1 MALKD
6 KRNSAELSPR
16 TPKPWMD
23 VVEEAS
29 RESFPASDPPAW
41 TPTTTMGAPTRS
53 IEHIPDPL
61 RQEFASFQNR
71 QRQDALLEATTRLE
85 RSLAFAPLNREQ
97 DWAERV
103 EQDLG
108 AVCEALNR
116 HTISAEGSDGLF
128 AKIDATRPTLVHR
141 VEALRRDHADLF
153 QAARNLQRQLREQ
166 RAAGGATKLGA
177 EVNRLLIALR
187 KHQEKEGELLFETFS
202 TDLGAGD

>member
-1 MALKD
+1 MALQD
-6 KRNSAELSPR
+6 TQHPERACSR
-16 TPKPWMD
+16 GPKSSMD

-29 RESFPASDPPAW
+29 RDSFPASDPPAW
-41 TPTTTMGAPTRS
+41 TPTTTLGAPTRS
-53 IEHIPDPL
+53 VDHIPDPL

-71 QRQDALLEATTRLE
+71 QRQDALLEATTGLE
-85 RSLAFAPLNREQ
+85 RSLAFAPLNPER

-103 EQDLG
+103 EKDLG
-108 AVCEALNR
+108 VVCEALNR

-153 QAARNLQRQLREQ
+153 QEARKLQRQLRES
-166 RAAGGATKLGA
+166 RAAGDSGPVGPD
-177 EVNRLLIALR
+177 VNRLLIALR
-187 KHQEKEGELLFETFS
+187 KHQEKEADLLFETFS